1 MCECLAAMPTKN
13 QLPDIY
19 KAHQAVAILPSQGSR
34 ITLLMRRF
42 FNVLLQHAQRAGQT
56 DIYRVEFSNVL
67 GDAGYSGNNFDV
79 AKDVLRSMAKT
90 TVEWNIVND
99 RPDEKGVV
107 KDWGVTT
114 LLSHA
119 RIFQKSNRLVLEWS
133 YSPVMRQEI
142 LDPKRYVPLSL
153 RIYGSIKTG
162 SAAALYEICMRY
174 LTNVNGLTNKAEIE
188 WWRPR
193 ITGVAMKDD
202 APLEYKYFKRDVLI
216 PAIKEI
222 NEISDIEVELLEF
235 KTGRKVSHLQF
246 ISRIK
251 KQQSIELVTPIE
263 LVDQDLMRRILALG
277 VPEDLANKLY
287 VGHDEDSLRATL
299 SYVELR
305 ISKGGVDSPVAL
317 FRDALKKGYG
327 KSEGEKVAT
336 ASKPT
341 SVPSRAKEEDIAKE
355 DPVAAAKRQAAQEYI
370 DNLNPSQKRN
380 LLDEFSRDIS
390 GIVAEHYAKSG
401 LKSKIVRV
409 ELVRFVQKSMA
420 S

>member
-1 MCECLAAMPTKN
+1 MPTKN

>member
-1 MCECLAAMPTKN
+1 
-13 QLPDIY
+13 
-19 KAHQAVAILPSQGSR
+19 
-34 ITLLMRRF
+34 MRRF

-56 DIYRVEFSNVL
+56 EIYRVEFSNVL

-99 RPDEKGVV
+99 RPNEKGVV

-193 ITGVAMKDD
+193 ITGVAMKDE
-202 APLEYKYFKRDVLI
+202 APMEYKYFKRDVLI

-263 LVDQDLMRRILALG
+263 LVDQELMRRILALG
-277 VPEDLANKLY
+277 VSDDLAKKIY
-287 VGHDEDSLRATL
+287 VSHDEDSLRATL
-299 SYVELR
+299 NYVEQR
-305 ISKGGVDSPVAL
+305 ISKGGVESPVAL

-327 KSEGEKVAT
+327 KSEGEKVAAVSKHT
-336 ASKPT
+336 AA
-341 SVPSRAKEEDIAKE
+341 PSRAKEEDIAKE
-355 DPVAAAKRQAAQEYI
+355 DPVAAAKRQAAQEYL
-370 DNLNPSQKRN
+370 DGLNPGQKRM
-380 LLDEFSRDIS
+380 LLDEFAGTIS

-409 ELVRFVQKSMA
+409 ELIRYVQKSIE